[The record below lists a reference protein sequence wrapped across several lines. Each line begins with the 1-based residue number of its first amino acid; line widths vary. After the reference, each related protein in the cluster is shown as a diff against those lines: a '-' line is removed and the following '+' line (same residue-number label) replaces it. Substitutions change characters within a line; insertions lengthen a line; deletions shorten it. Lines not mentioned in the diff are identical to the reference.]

1 MKVPTAANRELQ
13 NTVSGHVA
21 PGFEAV
27 RAAFAGSLQRGEE
40 IGASLA
46 VCIGNEMVVDLWGG
60 ERDRLTHQPWQQ
72 DTLALVFS
80 TSKGLA
86 ALALALAH
94 SRGWLDYEQPVARYW
109 PEFACNGKEAI
120 TVRQLLAHQA
130 GLSSLDESLTPQL
143 IGDLDALAAVLAR
156 QRPWWTPGE
165 RRGYHPVTLGFYQ
178 NELLRRVD
186 PQHRTIGEV
195 LQQEIAGP
203 LGADAYIGLP
213 DDIPDDRVARL
224 ERRASLTEQLRSFNI
239 YPGKFVLAMMRPGHV
254 TRLAFTNPR
263 IRTLEEFNTRPW
275 LKVQMPSANAVVN
288 ARGIARIYGEFASGG
303 QRLGLKRETLAL
315 LEAAAPPMSAA
326 AALDAVLYIDSAY
339 SLGFWKPCAAFQS
352 GANCRIY
359 GTPGA
364 GGSVG
369 FADPSLAMGFAYV
382 PNRLGLHMIED
393 PRANALRAVVYD
405 CAKTLH
411 RPLE

>member
-1 MKVPTAANRELQ
+1 MPAVTSSESMSIVN
-13 NTVSGHVA
+13 GHVA

-27 RAAFAGSLQRGEE
+27 RAAFLNSFQRGDEV
-40 IGASLA
+40 GASLA
-46 VCIGNEMVVDLWGG
+46 VCIDNEMVVDLWGG
-60 ERDRLTHQPWQQ
+60 LRDSRAGQLWQQ

-94 SRGWLDYEQPVARYW
+94 SRGWLDYEQPVSRYW
-109 PEFACNGKEAI
+109 PEFACHGKEAI

-130 GLSSLDESLTPQL
+130 GLSSVDQALTPQL

-156 QRPWWTPGE
+156 QRPRWTPGE

-203 LGADAYIGLP
+203 LDAEAYIGLP
-213 DDIPDDRVARL
+213 DEISDDRVARL
-224 ERRASLTEQLRSFNI
+224 ERRASVAEQLQGFKI
-239 YPGKFVLAMMRPGHV
+239 YPGKFVLAMMWPGHV

-263 IRTLEEFNTRPW
+263 IRSLEEFSTRSW
-275 LKVQMPSANAVVN
+275 LKVQMPSANAVAN

-303 QRLGLKRETLAL
+303 RRLGLKRETLAL
-315 LEAAAPPMSAA
+315 LDAGAEPLPSSG
-326 AALDAVLYIDSAY
+326 ALDAVLYIDSAY
-339 SLGFWKPCAAFQS
+339 SLGFWKPCTAFQS
-352 GANCRIY
+352 GANHRIY

-369 FADPSLAMGFAYV
+369 FADPSLGMGFAYV

-405 CAKTLH
+405 CARALH
-411 RPLE
+411 RPPE